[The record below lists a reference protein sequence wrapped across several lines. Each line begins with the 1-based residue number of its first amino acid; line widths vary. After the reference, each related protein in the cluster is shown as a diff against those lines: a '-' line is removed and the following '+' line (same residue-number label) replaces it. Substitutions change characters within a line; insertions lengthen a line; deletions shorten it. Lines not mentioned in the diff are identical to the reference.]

1 MSKYIGKQAIVI
13 GAGMGGLTA
22 AKALAGH
29 FERVLVLERDEL
41 PGPGT
46 PLRDAA
52 IAARSCAPLRR
63 RAPSWAIVSGLRPT
77 AHTCRCGGLRC
88 HPRSSLRPSRLRSVP
103 AAQPWPDHAVRV
115 AATHRI
121 RDAPDAKAAR
131 QRHTARALP
140 GPESDGDRR
149 WCGGQ
154 RRAQRERRRTH
165 RNLGRRSRRR
175 CLGPRYP
182 DDPAAES
189 TGISAPR
196 RGIDSG

>member
-29 FERVLVLERDEL
+29 FERVWSWSATSF

-52 IAARSCAPLRR
+52 IAARSVL
-63 RAPSWAIVSGLRPT
+63 L
-77 AHTCRCGGLRC
+77 CGGAHRLGQLFPGFDRQLTRAGAVVYDATRDLRFDR
-88 HPRSSLRPSRLRSVP
+88 PGYDPFPQRSLGLTTLCASRPLIEFVTRQML
-103 AAQPWPDHAVRV
+103 
-115 AATHRI
+115 
-121 RDAPDAKAAR
+121 R
-131 QRHTARALP
+131 QRDNVTLRERCRVQNLTATADRA
-140 GPESDGDRR
+140 SY
-149 WCGGQ
+149 
-154 RRAQRERRRTH
+154 RRAQREQKRPH

-196 RGIDSG
+196 RGMDSG